1 MGRVTPLCGGTDK
14 GVYPRSLPTPAPSQ
28 VSATDPFLARGTL
41 LTAGSGRW
49 ECLPALWRGGWAQSP
64 GVSQGFI
71 ALGVDGQPCTAVAR
85 GMQKAPWGKGG
96 WSVLPGCDQL
106 NLHEISTPV
115 LSSQAAAT
123 WDPSLVSQL
132 LYLLFHDT
140 NLLLDPDRKLERT
153 GCLKAKCYWRY
164 MKWNEVKVAR
174 SCLTLGDPVDCS
186 QSGSSMLGILQARI
200 QEWVAIP
207 FSRGSS
213 WPRDRTWV
221 SHFAGRYFFP
231 AGREAICMYVHVY
244 LLIFSC

>member
-64 GVSQGFI
+64 
-71 ALGVDGQPCTAVAR
+71 R

-153 GCLKAKCYWRY
+153 GCLKAKCY
-164 MKWNEVKVAR
+164 
-174 SCLTLGDPVDCS
+174 
-186 QSGSSMLGILQARI
+186 
-200 QEWVAIP
+200 
-207 FSRGSS
+207 
-213 WPRDRTWV
+213 
-221 SHFAGRYFFP
+221 
-231 AGREAICMYVHVY
+231 
-244 LLIFSC
+244 